1 MFVRS
6 QCPPVRGVRQRA
18 VFVRS
23 HCPSVLAVRRFLL
36 SVRSQCPSVRSVRPF
51 VVSVR
56 SQCPSVLSV
65 RRYVGTGPRYDECIC
80 KAWSGHAH
88 RNMRWRR
95 RTPSKKDHM
104 KRKFKIPARATP
116 SSLRSSSEG
125 VRSECSEARRPARS
139 LHRQGISRIPRRAA
153 PQVVCAAE

>member
-1 MFVRS
+1 MHQQRRLLTRPTAGVLLRYAAES
-6 QCPPVRGVRQRA
+6 ASENRQALSKMSGAPRAATQRIAGRARLCGCSVTTYTTATRG
-18 VFVRS
+18 
-23 HCPSVLAVRRFLL
+23 
-36 SVRSQCPSVRSVRPF
+36 
-51 VVSVR
+51 
-56 SQCPSVLSV
+56 
-65 RRYVGTGPRYDECIC
+65 YVGTGPRYDEGIC

>member
-36 SVRSQCPSVRSVRPF
+36 SVRSQCPSVRLCGCSVATYTTATRG
-51 VVSVR
+51 
-56 SQCPSVLSV
+56 
-65 RRYVGTGPRYDECIC
+65 YVGTGPRYDECIC

-116 SSLRSSSEG
+116 SSLRFSLEG